1 MHNHRLVRLII
12 KADHLR
18 SKYIKHR
25 NMLILMSFAVGMLSA
40 LAAVLLKIFVQ
51 FVEHR
56 VMVLNDWMNSNWL
69 SALFPLL
76 GTGISFLIIFK
87 LWGGRLNRGVGF
99 IVQSIFMQKA
109 KIPKRHIL
117 GQMLTSAITV
127 AFGGSVGLEAP
138 IVATGAAIGSNTGSD
153 LRLSYRDTTL
163 LLACGAGSGIA
174 AIFNSPIAGI
184 IFALEVLMI
193 DFKIPSLI
201 PLLISTATATVLSQ
215 ILYPDKFIFL
225 AIEGWDMK
233 AIPFYIL
240 LGLCCG
246 FVSLYT
252 TYMLET
258 IEGFFSSKKES
269 WKIWL
274 AAGIPLCVI
283 IFFLPNL
290 YGEGYLMIAQLL
302 KGNYEIITQHTFL
315 SIEGNKPALII
326 IISFLMI
333 GFKAITS
340 SLTMA
345 AGGNGG
351 TFAPSLIIG
360 GLVGFLFAFIV
371 NESGYYTLN
380 TSNFIIVAMAG
391 VLAGVMHAPLT
402 GVFLLAEITGGYTLF
417 VPLMIVT
424 ALSYFIT
431 RKYIRHS
438 MYHKVLV
445 QKDLIQEEEESYL

>member
-1 MHNHRLVRLII
+1 
-12 KADHLR
+12 
-18 SKYIKHR
+18 
-25 NMLILMSFAVGMLSA
+25 
-40 LAAVLLKIFVQ
+40 
-51 FVEHR
+51 
-56 VMVLNDWMNSNWL
+56 
-69 SALFPLL
+69 
-76 GTGISFLIIFK
+76 
-87 LWGGRLNRGVGF
+87 
-99 IVQSIFMQKA
+99 
-109 KIPKRHIL
+109 
-117 GQMLTSAITV
+117 
-127 AFGGSVGLEAP
+127 
-138 IVATGAAIGSNTGSD
+138 
-153 LRLSYRDTTL
+153 
-163 LLACGAGSGIA
+163 
-174 AIFNSPIAGI
+174 
-184 IFALEVLMI
+184 
-193 DFKIPSLI
+193 
-201 PLLISTATATVLSQ
+201 
-215 ILYPDKFIFL
+215 
-225 AIEGWDMK
+225 MK